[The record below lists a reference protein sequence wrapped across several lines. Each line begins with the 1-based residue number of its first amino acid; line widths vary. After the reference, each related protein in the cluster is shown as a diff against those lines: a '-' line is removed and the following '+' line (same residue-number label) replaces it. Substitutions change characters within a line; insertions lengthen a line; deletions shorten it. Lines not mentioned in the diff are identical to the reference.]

1 MMRDPDLT
9 LNSLPE
15 MLWTVPIT
23 GMIGSLDGELCCPE
37 KWLETGGTAITKIA
51 SRTTFNERAITTT
64 FYADVRSRSRQH
76 PRREDRH
83 TVSLSSHRT
92 TRLRLSFTWRNQWP
106 AKCSDGS
113 EMVLRSEEH
122 TSELQS
128 LR

>member
-9 LNSLPE
+9 LTSFPE

-76 PRREDRH
+76 LRRENRH
-83 TVSLSSHRT
+83 TGVVVVAQDDTVMAFVYMAESVARQMH
-92 TRLRLSFTWRNQWP
+92 
-106 AKCSDGS
+106 
-113 EMVLRSEEH
+113 
-122 TSELQS
+122 
-128 LR
+128 